1 MSLTEQQEVAL
12 EIAKRNAIT
21 SNRGNRVGLDVE
33 TLKRAFLDNL
43 FFIQGKP
50 AALAT
55 KHDYYMALAYTVRDR
70 MLHRW
75 NSTAETYT
83 QAQSRTVCYL
93 SAEFLMGPHLG
104 NNLINLGIFDEVKQA
119 ISELGLDFDELL
131 AQEVEPGLGNG
142 GLGRLA
148 ACYQDSLATLEIPA
162 MGYGIRYEF
171 GIFEQGIRDGW
182 QVERTDKW
190 LRQGNPWEIARP
202 EWSVNVKFGGK
213 TETFVNDQGDTQV
226 RWLPD
231 RELKGVPYDTPIL
244 GYGVQTAN
252 TLRLWKAEAVESF
265 DFEVFNQGNYYGAV
279 ENKVVSENVTK
290 VLYPNDETVAGKQL
304 RLEQQFF
311 FVSCSLQDMLR
322 ILDGQNVS
330 IEKFPEK
337 YAIQLNDTHP
347 AIAVAELMR
356 LLVDERGMDWNLAW
370 SITQKSFGYTNHT
383 LMPEALEK
391 WSLDLFGS
399 LLPRHLEII
408 YAINSQFLELVRMRF
423 PRDPQRIQ
431 RMSLIDETGER
442 YVRMANLACV
452 GSHAINGVA
461 ELHSELLKE
470 TVLQDFYEL
479 FPDKFCNVTNGVTP
493 RRWMVLSNPRLTN
506 LVNDSIGDR
515 WIKHLGDVEQIAGL
529 SEDDGFRSQ
538 WRDVKQAV
546 KCELANHIHNRLG
559 ILVDPTSLFDVQV
572 KRIHEYKRQHLNVLH
587 IVTLYSQ
594 LKQNPGLDLTPRTFL
609 FGGKA
614 APGYAMAKLM
624 IKLITSVSEMVNKDP
639 DLRDR
644 LRVIFL
650 PNYNVTNSQ
659 RIYPAA
665 DLSEQISTAGL
676 EASGTGNM
684 KFAMNGALTIGTLD
698 GANVEI
704 RQEAGEENFFLF
716 GLTAPQV
723 VELKQQGYDPHR
735 YYQAN
740 PQLKDA
746 VDLIASGHFSQ
757 GDKDL
762 FKPLLNKLLH
772 HDPFMLMADYQSY
785 VNCQN
790 AVGQAYRNL
799 DHWTRMSILNAAR
812 TGKFSSDRSI
822 DDYCKTIWQVGPTSI
837 DLKGHQPAKASEL
850 DGKLICKLN
859 PA

>member
-1 MSLTEQQEVAL
+1 MSLTEQQQVAL
-12 EIAKRNAIT
+12 EIAKQEANA
-21 SNRGNRVGLDVE
+21 SHVGNRIGSDVE

-43 FFIQGKP
+43 FFVQGKP

-70 MLHRW
+70 MLNRW
-75 NSTAETYT
+75 NSTAENYT
-83 QAQSRTVCYL
+83 QNQSRTVCYL

-119 ISELGLDFDELL
+119 IGDLGIDFDELL

-148 ACYQDSLATLEIPA
+148 ACYQDSLASLEIPA
-162 MGYGIRYEF
+162 VGYGIRYEF

-190 LRQGNPWEIARP
+190 LRQGNPWEIIRP
-202 EWSVNVKFGGK
+202 EWSVTVKFGGT
-213 TETFVNDQGDTQV
+213 TETYIDKHGHQKV
-226 RWLPD
+226 RWIPE
-231 RELKGVPYDTPIL
+231 REVTGTPYDTPIL
-244 GYGVQTAN
+244 GYNVPTAN

-265 DFEVFNQGNYYGAV
+265 DFAVFNQGNYYGAV
-279 ENKVVSENVTK
+279 EDKVVSENVTK
-290 VLYPNDETVAGKQL
+290 VLYPNDETLAGKQL

-322 ILDGQNVS
+322 ILDGQQVPVEQFH
-330 IEKFPEK
+330 EKFT
-337 YAIQLNDTHP
+337 IQLNDTHP

-356 LLVDERGMDWNLAW
+356 LLVDERNMPWDLAW
-370 SITQKSFGYTNHT
+370 DITQKSFGYTNHT

-391 WSLDLFGS
+391 WAVKLFGS

-408 YAINSQFLELVRMRF
+408 YAINAQFLELVRMKF
-423 PRDPQRIQ
+423 PREPEKIK

-461 ELHSELLKE
+461 ELHSQLLKE
-470 TVLQDFYEL
+470 TVLKDFYEL
-479 FPDKFCNVTNGVTP
+479 FPNKFCNVTNGVTP
-493 RRWMVLSNPRLTN
+493 RRWMVLSNPRLTR
-506 LVNDSIGDR
+506 LVSDRIGDR
-515 WIKHLGDVEQIAGL
+515 WIKHLDDLRQIEGL
-529 SEDDGFRSQ
+529 VDDHGFRNQ

-546 KCELANHIHNRLG
+546 KCELSNHIHNRLG

-594 LKQNPGLDLTPRTFL
+594 LKQNPGLDITPRTFI

-614 APGYAMAKLM
+614 APGYTMAKLM
-624 IKLITSVSEMVNKDP
+624 IKLITSVGEMVNKDP

-704 RQEAGEENFFLF
+704 RQEAGEDNFFLF
-716 GLTAPQV
+716 GLTTPQV
-723 VELKQQGYDPHR
+723 AELKRQGYNPYR
-735 YYQAN
+735 YYRSN

-746 VDLIASGHFSQ
+746 VDLIASGHFSY
-757 GDKDL
+757 GDRDL
-762 FKPLLNKLLH
+762 FKPLLEKLLH
-772 HDPFMLMADYQSY
+772 DDPFMLMADYQSY
-785 VNCQN
+785 VGCQQ
-790 AVGQAYRNL
+790 AVGQAYQEV
-799 DHWTRMSILNAAR
+799 DHWTRMSILNSAR

-822 DDYCKTIWQVGPTSI
+822 EDYCNTIWQTKSTPV
-837 DLKGHQPAKASEL
+837 DLISQRIEDEL